1 MTFSL
6 RIFVEFRPAFTSQNS
21 LNFGTTQTTMYQAE
35 LLEDQREG
43 GPVKIFVKIWMDCRI
58 WSTGKDTLPTDT
70 ECML

>member
-43 GPVKIFVKIWMDCRI
+43 GPVKIFVKI
-58 WSTGKDTLPTDT
+58 
-70 ECML
+70 